1 MQSFPVYF
9 VYNFLMDF
17 YHNEEIVDRQRK
29 HLLSSSLTNSQALRR
44 DELHRFIV
52 VNN

>member
-1 MQSFPVYF
+1 MQSFPVHF

-29 HLLSSSLTNSQALRR
+29 HLLSTLTESQELRR
-44 DELHRFIV
+44 DGHHRFIV
-52 VNN
+52 VNK